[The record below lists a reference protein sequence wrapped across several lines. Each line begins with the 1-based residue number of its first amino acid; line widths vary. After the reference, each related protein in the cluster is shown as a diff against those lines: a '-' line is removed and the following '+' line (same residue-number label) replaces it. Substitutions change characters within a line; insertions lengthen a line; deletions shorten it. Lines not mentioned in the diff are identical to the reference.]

1 MGADP
6 DRRFRLR
13 DRLTPVGLSVMVNV
27 FLFVLLARTFTAS
40 TAPAERY
47 IAVELERTVHVTA
60 PASAKEQP
68 KRIAEIRMPP
78 KPPTPVKRIL
88 AVLPARQEI
97 GIPGKQRER
106 EAPAEPDS
114 GATPGSAVPQ
124 SASDGL
130 PSAGDAGSSGGASS
144 GGPGAYTGPGDGGG
158 ASGEGTGGS
167 SGGHGSGK
175 ADDSRPAG
183 SREIPPTARE
193 TPKPTPRGESR
204 NAQILSQPRPAYP
217 SDARD
222 DGVEGAVVLTVS
234 IDAKGQVTSAKVA
247 RSSGDRRLDRSAVE
261 AVGRWTYSPCLKDG
275 VPVGSSV
282 RVRVEFRLE

>member
-1 MGADP
+1 
-6 DRRFRLR
+6 
-13 DRLTPVGLSVMVNV
+13 MVVNA
-27 FLFVLLARTFTAS
+27 FLFALLARTFTAS

-60 PASAKEQP
+60 IAKEQP

-97 GIPGKQRER
+97 GTPAKHGER
-106 EAPAEPDS
+106 EAPAEPNP
-114 GATPGSAVPQ
+114 GAMPGSAVQQ

-158 ASGEGTGGS
+158 ASGQGTGSS

-183 SREIPPTARE
+183 PREIPPAAGE
-193 TPKPTPRGESR
+193 TPKPTPKGESR
-204 NAQILSQPRPAYP
+204 NARILSQPRPAYP

-222 DGVEGAVVLTVS
+222 DEVEGAVVLTVS
-234 IDAKGQVTSAKVA
+234 IDAEGHVTSAKVA
-247 RSSGDRRLDRSAVE
+247 RSSGDRRLDRSAAE

-282 RVRVEFRLE
+282 RVRVEFKLE

>member
-1 MGADP
+1 
-6 DRRFRLR
+6 
-13 DRLTPVGLSVMVNV
+13 MVVNA
-27 FLFVLLARTFTAS
+27 FLFALLARTFTAS
-40 TAPAERY
+40 TAPKERY

-60 PASAKEQP
+60 IAQEQP
-68 KRIAEIRMPP
+68 KPIAEVRMPP
-78 KPPTPVKRIL
+78 RPPTPVKHIV

-106 EAPAEPDS
+106 EAPAEPDP
-114 GATPGSAVPQ
+114 GATPGSAVQQ

-144 GGPGAYTGPGDGGG
+144 AGPGAYAGPGDGGG
-158 ASGEGTGGS
+158 ASGQGTGGS

-175 ADDSRPAG
+175 ADDSRATGPRA
-183 SREIPPTARE
+183 IPPTAGE

-222 DGVEGAVVLTVS
+222 DGVEGTVVLTVS
-234 IDAKGQVTSAKVA
+234 IDAQGHVTSAKVA
-247 RSSGDRRLDRSAVE
+247 QSSGDRRLDRSAAE
-261 AVGRWTYSPCLKDG
+261 AVGRWTYAPSLKDG
-275 VPVGSSV
+275 LPVASSV